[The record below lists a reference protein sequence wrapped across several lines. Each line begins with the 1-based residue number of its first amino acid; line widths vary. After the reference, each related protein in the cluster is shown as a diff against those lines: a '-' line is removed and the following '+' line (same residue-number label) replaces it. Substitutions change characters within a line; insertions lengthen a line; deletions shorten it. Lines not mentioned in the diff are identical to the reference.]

1 MALWGKADSLF
12 SPGTVTVNYATKTI
26 VGTGT
31 SFRAA
36 GISTGT
42 VITIGVGGTFGQAV
56 ISGVTSERQVSIATT
71 QYLTGKVISGV
82 GYTLSQKPI
91 YSLEDINYSGIQTS
105 STKQKNAIYGVDQY
119 EQAAV
124 NATGLGTYP
133 SKYHSA
139 HAGWVGIH
147 TYVDMHGNYRVKS
160 ETLVAFSGIATG
172 TATYTSTGDASDD
185 ITYYPDVYI
194 SISSQP
200 SNRVGILTTANTTFA
215 VTAASVPAGT
225 VLGYQW
231 QYSSTGVAYTDLT
244 NGGIYS
250 NVATATVGIASTT
263 VTANRPNGYYYRV
276 GISSTNLT
284 TAYSTPATLTYA

>member
-1 MALWGKADSLF
+1 MALWGTADSLF
-12 SPGTVTVNYATKTI
+12 SPGTVTVDYAAETI
-26 VGTGT
+26 TGSGT

-42 VITIGVGGTFGQAV
+42 VITIGIGGTFGQAV
-56 ISGVTSERQVSIATT
+56 ISGVTSERLVSIATT
-71 QYLTGKVISGV
+71 QYLSGKVISGV
-82 GYTLSQKPI
+82 GYTLSQRPI
-91 YSLEDINYSGIQTS
+91 YSLEDTNYDIKQTT
-105 STKQKNAIYGVDQY
+105 STGLTNSIFGVDIY
-119 EQAAV
+119 EQDAV
-124 NATGLGTYP
+124 NASGT
-133 SKYHSA
+133 KYHSA

-160 ETLVAFSGIATG
+160 ETLVAFSGITTG

-185 ITYYPDVYI
+185 VTYYPDVYI

-200 SNRVGILTTANTTFA
+200 SNRVGIATTSNTTFT

-231 QYSSTGVAYTDLT
+231 QYASSVGAAYTDLT

-250 NVATATVGIASTT
+250 NVTTATVGIASTT
-263 VTANRPNGYYYRV
+263 VTANRPNGFYYRV
-276 GISSTNLT
+276 GISSTNVAT
-284 TAYSTPATLTYA
+284 VYSTAASLTYA

>member
-12 SPGTVTVNYATKTI
+12 SPGTVTVDYAAETI
-26 VGTGT
+26 TGTGT

-42 VITIGVGGTFGQAV
+42 VIKIGVGGTFGQAV
-56 ISGVTSERQVSIATT
+56 ISGVTSERVISIATT
-71 QYLTGKVISGV
+71 QYLSGAVISGV

-91 YSLEDINYSGIQTS
+91 YTLEDTNYNTLGVGNTI
-105 STKQKNAIYGVDQY
+105 NAIYGVDEY

-124 NATGLGTYP
+124 NATG

-147 TYVDMHGNYRVKS
+147 TYIDCHGNLRVKS
-160 ETLVAFSGIATG
+160 ETLVAFSGITTG

-200 SNRVGILTTANTTFA
+200 SNITGILTTSATTFA
-215 VTAASVPAGT
+215 VIAESVPSGT

-250 NVATATVGIASTT
+250 NVATATVGVGSTT
-263 VTANRPNGYYYRV
+263 VTANRPNGFYYRV
-276 GISSTNLT
+276 GISTTNVT
-284 TAYSTPATLTYA
+284 TVFSSAATLTYA

>member
-12 SPGTVTVNYATKTI
+12 SPGTVTVDYAAETI
-26 VGTGT
+26 TGTGT

-56 ISGVTSERQVSIATT
+56 ISGVTSERVISIATT
-71 QYLTGKVISGV
+71 QYLSGAAISGV

-91 YSLEDINYSGIQTS
+91 YTLEDSNYSTLGVGNTI
-105 STKQKNAIYGVDQY
+105 NAIYGIDEY
-119 EQAAV
+119 EQAAG
-124 NATGLGTYP
+124 NANG

-147 TYVDMHGNYRVKS
+147 TYIDCHGNFRVKT
-160 ETLVAFSGIATG
+160 ETLVAMSGITTG

-185 ITYYPDVYI
+185 IRYYPDVYI

-200 SNRVGILTTANTTFA
+200 SNRVGILTTSNTTFA
-215 VTAASVPAGT
+215 VTAESVPAGT

-231 QYSSTGVAYTDLT
+231 QYASSVGAAYTDLT

-250 NVATATVGIASTT
+250 NVTTATVGIASTT
-263 VTANRPNGYYYRV
+263 VTANRPNGFYYRV
-276 GISSTNLT
+276 GISTTNVT
-284 TAYSTPATLTYA
+284 TVFSSAASLTYV

>member
-1 MALWGKADSLF
+1 MALWGTADSLF
-12 SPGTVTVNYATKTI
+12 SPGTVTVDYAAKTI
-26 VGTGT
+26 TGTGT

-42 VITIGVGGTFGQAV
+42 VIAIGVGATFGQAV
-56 ISGVTSERQVSIATT
+56 ISGVTSERLVSIATT
-71 QYLTGKVISGV
+71 QYLTGRAISGV
-82 GYTLSQKPI
+82 GYTLSQEPI
-91 YSLEDINYSGIQTS
+91 YVLEDTNYSGTQTT
-105 STKQKNAIYGVDQY
+105 STGLTNSIFGVDIY

-124 NATGLGTYP
+124 NAGGT
-133 SKYHSA
+133 KYHSA

-160 ETLVAFSGIATG
+160 ETLVAFSGISTG
-172 TATYTSTGDASDD
+172 TASYTSIGDASDD
-185 ITYYPDVYI
+185 IIYYPDVYI

-200 SNRVGILTTANTTFA
+200 SNVVGISTLSATTFT
-215 VTAASVPAGT
+215 VTASSVPSGT

-284 TAYSTPATLTYA
+284 TVVSTPATLTYA

>member
-1 MALWGKADSLF
+1 MALWGTADSLF
-12 SPGTVTVNYATKTI
+12 SPGTVTVDYATETI
-26 VGTGT
+26 TGTGT

-56 ISGVTSERQVSIATT
+56 ISGVTSERVISIATT
-71 QYLTGKVISGV
+71 QYLSGAAISGV
-82 GYTLSQKPI
+82 GYTLSQRPI
-91 YSLEDINYSGIQTS
+91 YTLEDSNYDLTPTTS
-105 STKQKNAIYGVDQY
+105 SGLFNNIYGVDQY

-124 NATGLGTYP
+124 NAGGT
-133 SKYHSA
+133 KYHSA

-147 TYVDMHGNYRVKS
+147 TYIDCHGNYRVKS

-172 TATYTSTGDASDD
+172 TATYTSIGDASDD

-194 SISSQP
+194 SITSQP
-200 SNRVGILTTANTTFA
+200 SNRTGIVTTSATTFA
-215 VTAASVPAGT
+215 VTAESVPSGT

-231 QYSSTGVAYTDLT
+231 QYSSTGIAYTDLT

-250 NVATATVGIASTT
+250 NVATATVGVGSTT
-263 VTANRPNGYYYRV
+263 VTADRPNGFYYRV
-276 GISSTNLT
+276 GISSTNVT
-284 TAYSTPATLTYA
+284 TVYSTPATLTYA

>member
-12 SPGTVTVNYATKTI
+12 SPGTVTVNYANKTI
-26 VGTGT
+26 TGTAT

-56 ISGVTSERQVSIATT
+56 ISGVTSETYVSIATT
-71 QYLTGKVISGV
+71 QYLTGKPIAGV
-82 GYTLSQKPI
+82 GYTLSQKPV
-91 YSLEDINYSGIQTS
+91 YTLEDINYSGIQTS

-124 NATGLGTYP
+124 NATS

-147 TYVDMHGNYRVKS
+147 TYIDMHNNLRVKS
-160 ETLVAFSGIATG
+160 ETLVAFSGITTG

-231 QYSSTGVAYTDLT
+231 QYASSVGAAYTDLT

-250 NVATATVGIASTT
+250 NVTTATVGIGSTT
-263 VTANRPNGYYYRV
+263 ITNTRPDGYYYRV
-276 GISSTNLT
+276 GISTTNVT
-284 TAYSTPATLTYA
+284 TVYSSVASLTYA

>member
-1 MALWGKADSLF
+1 MALWGTADSLF
-12 SPGTVTVNYATKTI
+12 SPGTVTVNYATETI
-26 VGTGT
+26 TGTGT

-56 ISGVTSERQVSIATT
+56 ISGVTSERVISIATT
-71 QYLTGKVISGV
+71 QYLSGAAISGV
-82 GYTLSQKPI
+82 GYTLSQRPI
-91 YSLEDINYSGIQTS
+91 YTLEDSNYDLTPTTS
-105 STKQKNAIYGVDQY
+105 SGLFNNIYGVDQY

-124 NATGLGTYP
+124 NASGT
-133 SKYHSA
+133 KYHSA

-147 TYVDMHGNYRVKS
+147 TYIDCHGNYRVKS

-172 TATYTSTGDASDD
+172 SATYTSTGDASDD

-194 SISSQP
+194 SITSQP
-200 SNRVGILTTANTTFA
+200 SNMVGIVTTSATTFA
-215 VTAASVPAGT
+215 VTAESVPSGT

-231 QYSSTGVAYTDLT
+231 QYASSVGAAYTDLT

-250 NVATATVGIASTT
+250 NVATATVGVGSTT
-263 VTANRPNGYYYRV
+263 VTANRPNGFYYRV
-276 GISSTNLT
+276 GISSTNVAT
-284 TAYSTPATLTYA
+284 VYSTAASLTYA

>member
-12 SPGTVTVNYATKTI
+12 SPGTVAVNYATKTI
-26 VGTGT
+26 VGTAT

-42 VITIGVGGTFGQAV
+42 IITIGVGGTFGQAV
-56 ISGVTSERQVSIATT
+56 ISGITSEGRVSIATT
-71 QYLTGKVISGV
+71 QYLTGKPITGV

-91 YSLEDINYSGIQTS
+91 YTLEDTNYAGIQTT
-105 STKQKNAIYGVDQY
+105 STKQKNSIFGVDQY

-124 NATGLGTYP
+124 NATS

-147 TYVDMHGNYRVKS
+147 TYTDMHGNYRVKS
-160 ETLVAFSGIATG
+160 ETLVAFSGITTG

-185 ITYYPDVYI
+185 IIYYPDVYI

-225 VLGYQW
+225 SLAYQW

-250 NVATATVGIASTT
+250 NVTTTTVGIASTT
-263 VTANRPNGYYYRV
+263 VTANRPNGFYYRV
-276 GISSTNLT
+276 GISTTNVT
-284 TAYSTPATLTYA
+284 SVFSTPATLTYA

>member
-1 MALWGKADSLF
+1 MALWGTADSLF
-12 SPGTVTVNYATKTI
+12 SPGTVTVDYAAETI
-26 VGTGT
+26 TGTGT

-56 ISGVTSERQVSIATT
+56 ISGVTSERLVSIATT

-91 YSLEDINYSGIQTS
+91 YTLEDTNYAGIQTTS
-105 STKQKNAIYGVDQY
+105 PTVTNTIFGVDVY

-124 NATGLGTYP
+124 NAGGT
-133 SKYHSA
+133 KYHSA

-160 ETLVAFSGIATG
+160 ETLVAFSGITTG
-172 TATYTSTGDASDD
+172 TPSYTSPGDALDD
-185 ITYYPDVYI
+185 IIYYPDVYI

-200 SNRVGILTTANTTFA
+200 SNVVGIATTSNTTFA
-215 VTAASVPAGT
+215 VTAVSVPSGT

-231 QYSSTGVAYTDLT
+231 QYASSVGAGYTDLT

-263 VTANRPNGYYYRV
+263 VTANRPNGFYYRV
-276 GISSTNLT
+276 GISSTNVAT
-284 TAYSTPATLTYA
+284 VYSTPASLTYA